1 MKHPETGEH
10 SHPEKLPLSLTMDED
25 AQIQSFKATLTGWF
39 SRHKDIRC
47 FLAVD
52 PSQRDLT
59 SDDVDARAPFANLAR
74 ADVLIH
80 HDAFPEAHRPYLLEL
95 DLSVPEGVEAL
106 EQSVRIAFEDRRPES
121 MVEGLGQR
129 VGGWLASSASLDEVT
144 AHWSRLVL
152 QRDDSGRA
160 CALRFYD
167 SRALALLWRLLS
179 PTQQQAMLGPVRAWH
194 VLDAGARPSVHLAS
208 SDARTNFMLSA
219 IQWQEI
225 QQHGLVNRALA
236 LHARAC
242 GRQPEPDEI
251 ETAVAAAARAKRYG
265 LSDRD
270 DLVMFIGHAL
280 AWHPQFDLHPKV
292 QQLLAHRAVDDFY
305 AGEIEQLSAKEIDEI
320 RQGSWHQRL
329 GASAS
334 RQDTRTNEIEYG
346 DNV

>member
-1 MKHPETGEH
+1 MKYPETEEP
-10 SHPEKLPLSLTMDED
+10 SHFETPSTSHTMDDD
-25 AQIQSFKATLTGWF
+25 AQIKSFNATLTEWF
-39 SRHKDIRC
+39 SRHKDMRC

-59 SDDVDARAPFANLAR
+59 SDDIDAKVPFANLAR

-80 HDAFPEAHRPYLLEL
+80 HDAFPKSHRPYLLEL
-95 DLSVPEGVEAL
+95 DLSAPEGVEAL
-106 EQSVRIAFEDRRPES
+106 EQSVRVAFEDRRPES

-129 VGGWLASSASLDEVT
+129 VGGWLASSASLDELT
-144 AHWSRLVL
+144 AHWSRFVL

-167 SRALALLWRLLS
+167 SRALALLWPLLT
-179 PTQQQAMLGPVRAWH
+179 PTQQRAMLGPVRAWH

-208 SDARTNFMLSA
+208 TDTRTNFMLSA
-219 IQWQEI
+219 TQWQEI

-251 ETAVAAAARAKRYG
+251 DTAVAAAARAKRYG

-280 AWHPQFDLHPKV
+280 AC
-292 QQLLAHRAVDDFY
+292 
-305 AGEIEQLSAKEIDEI
+305 
-320 RQGSWHQRL
+320 
-329 GASAS
+329 
-334 RQDTRTNEIEYG
+334 
-346 DNV
+346 